1 MSTDNPYGTPSSD
14 LLDIDFG
21 GPGKERF
28 SLAGRFTRLN
38 AAMVDGIIGLVV
50 AIPMLNLLGI
60 WSYLANRQTPP
71 LRLMLVASVIGFL
84 GFVLIHGYLLK
95 TKGQTVGKLL
105 LGIQIVDRHG
115 EVPAFFALLATRYL
129 PVSLASLVPGIGSYV
144 SLVDCLFIFRS
155 DRRCIHD
162 LIAGTRVVMVKNV
175 E

>member
-14 LLDIDFG
+14 LLDMDFG

-28 SLAGRFTRLN
+28 DLAGRLTRLT
-38 AAMVDGIIGLVV
+38 AGMVDGIIGLVV
-50 AIPMLNLLGI
+50 AIPLLSLLGI
-60 WSYLANRQTPP
+60 WSYLSNRQTPP
-71 LRLMLVASVIGFL
+71 FGLMIIASAVGFL

-95 TKGQTVGKLL
+95 KKGQTIGKMI
-105 LGIQIVDRHG
+105 LGIRIVDSRG
-115 EVPAFFALLATRYL
+115 EVPDFFMLLAKRYL
-129 PVSLASLVPGIGSYV
+129 PISLAALIPGIGSYV

-162 LIAGTRVVMVKNV
+162 LIAGTRVVMVRNA